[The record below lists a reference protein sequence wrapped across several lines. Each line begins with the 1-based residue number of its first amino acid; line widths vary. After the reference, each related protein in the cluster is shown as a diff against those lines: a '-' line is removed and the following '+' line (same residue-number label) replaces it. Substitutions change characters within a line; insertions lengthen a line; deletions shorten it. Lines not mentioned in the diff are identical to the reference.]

1 MQQIATNPIPK
12 ISVIVPAYNTAG
24 LIAGC
29 LSSVLSQTYRDFEV
43 LVVNDGSPDTPELEA
58 ALEPYAARIRYIK
71 QENKRAAGARNTA
84 IRVARG
90 EFVAFLDSDDTW
102 LPEHLSA
109 QMDLVAKDPSL
120 DMVYANAMLI
130 GNPER
135 QRQFTQ
141 ECPSRGVANFESLI
155 MEQCQIP
162 ISTVVVR
169 RSALVKAGLF
179 DETLLRCDDYDMWVR
194 AAFYGAKIGYSRKV
208 QALLNEGRPG
218 SLGASKFKMVEAY
231 WMILE
236 KIESTLPLNQIQRR
250 VVQQR
255 TTEIKSRSNY
265 ERAKCE
271 LGDGHF
277 GSAIQLLSEANQ
289 QMRKTKLSIT
299 LAGLKIAPGLTW
311 KVWSLWG
318 RLRAGRAA

>member
-1 MQQIATNPIPK
+1 MQQIVTNPAPK

-29 LSSVLSQTYRDFEV
+29 LSSVLSQTCQDFEI
-43 LVVNDGSPDTPELEA
+43 LIVNDGSSDTPELEG

-71 QENKRAAGARNTA
+71 QENKRAAGARNSA
-84 IRVARG
+84 IGIARG
-90 EFVAFLDSDDTW
+90 EFVAFLDSDDRW

-135 QRQFTQ
+135 QREFMQ
-141 ECPSRGVANFESLI
+141 ECPSNGVANFESLI

-162 ISTVVVR
+162 VSTVVVR
-169 RSALVKAGLF
+169 KSALVKAGLF

-208 QALLNEGRPG
+208 QALLNDGRTG
-218 SLGASKFKMVEAY
+218 SLGASKFRMVEAY

-236 KIESTLPLNQIQRR
+236 KTQDILPLDQTQRGLVR
-250 VVQQR
+250 QR
-255 TTEIKSRSNY
+255 ATEIKSRSKY
-265 ERAKCE
+265 EQAKCE

-277 GSAIQLLSEANQ
+277 GSAIRLLSEANQ
-289 QMRKTKLSIT
+289 QWRKTKLTIT

-311 KVWSLWG
+311 KVWSFWG